1 MAGYATAKK
10 RQREAAK
17 RERRLEKAARR
28 AQRKQQREPRVPVAE
43 GEDPDLVGIV
53 AGPQPTTEQDQ

>member
-1 MAGYATAKK
+1 MAATDKK

-17 RERRLEKAARR
+17 RERRREKVARR
-28 AQRKQQREPRVPVAE
+28 AQRKAERTVRGTRAE

-53 AGPQPTTEQDQ
+53 PGPQATGEQDW